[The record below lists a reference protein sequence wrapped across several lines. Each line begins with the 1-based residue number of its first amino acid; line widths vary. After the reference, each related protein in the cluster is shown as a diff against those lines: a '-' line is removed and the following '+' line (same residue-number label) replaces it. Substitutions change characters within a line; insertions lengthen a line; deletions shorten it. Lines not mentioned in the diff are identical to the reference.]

1 MGQLDPHAGARRYP
15 CHRNESSWPVLVHGR
30 RRGRAGNARAR
41 PAEVQNP
48 RRAEAHLV
56 AGNPAGSPAEGP
68 GRPDAPVD
76 RKVREMSTAFFVVRA
91 TLSELADRARFDTWY
106 KKEHLPDALKAFG
119 AEAAMRA
126 WSVQDPRV
134 HTAFYR

>member
-1 MGQLDPHAGARRYP
+1 
-15 CHRNESSWPVLVHGR
+15 
-30 RRGRAGNARAR
+30 
-41 PAEVQNP
+41 
-48 RRAEAHLV
+48 
-56 AGNPAGSPAEGP
+56 
-68 GRPDAPVD
+68 
-76 RKVREMSTAFFVVRA
+76 MSTAFFVVRA

-134 HTAFYR
+134 HTAFYRFPSLEAAQAATSGTAVRELVEEFDRVWGDRVHRTREIIVVEDELKGGTR